1 MKTKVAPGGNLI
13 APNKFTGWLV
23 YASAAVAGLCAGAY
37 DARGIEI
44 SGVFRLLTYFG
55 FLTLLSY
62 RLQNDSKRSEA
73 WRVRDFGFF
82 MLLRWPLIA
91 SYYLLK
97 TRSATGRVPIAR
109 SVGSQAAS
117 FTVCLPPMFR

>member
-55 FLTLLSY
+55 FLTLMSY
-62 RLQNDSKRSEA
+62 WLQNDSKRSEA

-82 MLLRWPLIA
+82 MFLMWPLIVP
-91 SYYLLK
+91 YYLLK
-97 TRSATGRVPIAR
+97 TRGAR
-109 SVGSQAAS
+109 GLVLIVGFVGSYVVAFILS
-117 FTVCLPPMFR
+117 LLLIKK